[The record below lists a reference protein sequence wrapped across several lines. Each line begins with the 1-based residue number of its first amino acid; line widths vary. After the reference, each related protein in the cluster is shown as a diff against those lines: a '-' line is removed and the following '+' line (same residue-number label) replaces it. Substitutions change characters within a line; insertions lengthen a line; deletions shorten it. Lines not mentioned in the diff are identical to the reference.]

1 MSLGSFSVDNNN
13 DVACMETVELLLNRQ
28 GYRCINILG
37 SLVSVAPGVTSTEST
52 LVCVDTVLIE
62 PHLWLLEVLAEGR
75 TRCHLP
81 TQHCICSPQL
91 LKVL

>member
-37 SLVSVAPGVTSTEST
+37 SLVSVAPGVTT
-52 LVCVDTVLIE
+52 LAQRVHWFAL
-62 PHLWLLEVLAEGR
+62 
-75 TRCHLP
+75 TRF
-81 TQHCICSPQL
+81 S
-91 LKVL
+91 